1 MHAPTWSDTFSIS
14 CSIYC
19 KIFKVC
25 LTILGNYAL
34 KDYKKPHPLW
44 LWRQK
49 FALMIALAILW
60 NKGEISITWKI
71 WKVLYILLPESK
83 ITNYSIYLLQYQL
96 TFVVTNL
103 RIMYHKGNFHI
114 VRAGIAD
121 YIVKTL
127 LPAMSHQALGA
138 QAVGALHVIAQ
149 IHSNNSSAKAVRLT
163 IKGLKI
169 DEVTPTAP
177 RFSKISFKS
186 AKHILRPKQKKCCP
200 QSLTNG

>member
-1 MHAPTWSDTFSIS
+1 MHVPTRSDTFSTS

-44 LWRQK
+44 LWCQK

-83 ITNYSIYLLQYQL
+83 ITNYSIYLLQYHQL

-103 RIMYHKGNFHI
+103 RTTYHKGNFHI
-114 VRAGIAD
+114 VKAVIAD
-121 YIVKTL
+121 YIIVKTL
-127 LPAMSHQALGA
+127 LPAMSHQAFWVHR
-138 QAVGALHVIAQ
+138 Q
-149 IHSNNSSAKAVRLT
+149 RR
-163 IKGLKI
+163 
-169 DEVTPTAP
+169 DYM
-177 RFSKISFKS
+177 
-186 AKHILRPKQKKCCP
+186 
-200 QSLTNG
+200 